1 PDNTNFEPG
10 YGLLDARIGLGRAD
24 ERWAVTL
31 WAKNLTNKLYRTSVI
46 PFLGDEA
53 SLYGAP
59 RTYGVRLSGKF

>member
-1 PDNTNFEPG
+1 
-10 YGLLDARIGLGRAD
+10 
-24 ERWAVTL
+24 VSL

-46 PFLGDEA
+46 PFLGDES